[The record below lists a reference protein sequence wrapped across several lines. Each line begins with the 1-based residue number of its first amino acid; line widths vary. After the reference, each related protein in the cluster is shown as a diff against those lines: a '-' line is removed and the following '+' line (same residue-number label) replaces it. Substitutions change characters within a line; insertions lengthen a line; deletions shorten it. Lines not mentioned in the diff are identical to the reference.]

1 MEAPKER
8 VEARRILGLW
18 DMWQGWRSRLWRG
31 WPWRSESGEVVTSKV
46 HTMPE
51 QWEKVRNWNNTIR
64 CTVELLELLDRE
76 ESEKEAAARLLQLRR
91 QKRRASAERLVM
103 GEIRERV

>member
-1 MEAPKER
+1 MEALKEKGR
-8 VEARRILGLW
+8 SQENSWTLGNVARQRG
-18 DMWQGWRSRLWRG
+18 RLWGG

-51 QWEKVRNWNNTIR
+51 QWKEVRNWNNT
-64 CTVELLELLDRE
+64 VEILELLGEE
-76 ESEKEAAARLLQLRR
+76 ESEEEAAARLLQLRR
-91 QKRRASAERLVM
+91 QKRRAPAERLVM